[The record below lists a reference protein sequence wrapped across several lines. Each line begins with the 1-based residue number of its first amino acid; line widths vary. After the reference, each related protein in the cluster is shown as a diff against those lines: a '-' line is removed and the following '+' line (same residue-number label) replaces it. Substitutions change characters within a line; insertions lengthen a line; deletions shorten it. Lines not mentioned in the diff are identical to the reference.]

1 MFKIKSKMGNKLTTS
16 SILIGLSL
24 TIPYSSQI
32 SSDSFDF
39 ELDDS
44 WLQMKEAEYNNPD
57 KLNSKSIENYFKEV
71 YREVSEEE
79 DNNIIQDTKFFGAVQ
94 EFANQQIELDDDF
107 NEALN
112 ELIAESINNKP
123 RKKRF

>member
-1 MFKIKSKMGNKLTTS
+1 MGNKLTTS

-24 TIPYSSQI
+24 TMTYTGETSA
-32 SSDSFDF
+32 DSFDF
-39 ELDDS
+39 EMDDC

-57 KLNSKSIENYFKEV
+57 KLNATSLENYFREAYKEDTL
-71 YREVSEEE
+71 EE
-79 DNNIIQDTKFFGAVQ
+79 DNNKNQDTKFFRAIQ
-94 EFANQQIELDDDF
+94 EFANQQIELDNDF

-112 ELIAESINNKP
+112 ELIAESMNNKP

>member
-1 MFKIKSKMGNKLTTS
+1 MIMGNKLTTS

-24 TIPYSSQI
+24 TIPYPNQI

-57 KLNSKSIENYFKEV
+57 KLNATSIENYFKEV
-71 YREVSEEE
+71 YREVSDEE
-79 DNNIIQDTKFFGAVQ
+79 DNNIIQDTKFFGAIQ
-94 EFANQQIELDDDF
+94 ELASQQIELDNDF

>member
-57 KLNSKSIENYFKEV
+57 KLNAKSIENYFKEV